1 MKATVPQISHNIE
14 KNAFKNAKKICKRA
28 QAKKGKVLEDYKKKP
43 RYQEQKKK
51 KLWKECHKDL
61 GSCDER

>member
-1 MKATVPQISHNIE
+1 MVKATVRQISHNIE
-14 KNAFKNAKKICKRA
+14 KNAFKNAKNICKRS

-43 RYQEQKKK
+43 RHKEQKKK
-51 KLWKECHKDL
+51 LSKECHKDL